1 MNELIIT
8 QFNAHVVQKLKR
20 SLINDIKE
28 YPIIPLN
35 RTESFN
41 ELNNDLYRLCAQLA
55 GNGVASIQP
64 TLIDTWE
71 LGANKVNE

>member
-8 QFNAHVVQKLKR
+8 QFNAYVVQKLKR

-55 GNGVASIQP
+55 GNGVASRAFNR
-64 TLIDTWE
+64 L
-71 LGANKVNE
+71 